1 MPKRSRFAALSVN
14 KPQRILTCNHG
25 GRYGVPSCLQPTVVC
40 KSRLW
45 LQRLLNLV
53 PTPSIKQYR
62 TNNHIT
68 SASVSVQPCLVVI
81 FRYKMWGILS
91 SLLLHSISV
100 FSPTQLSFQY
110 AHVMPCNPG
119 FNQGFATETLSGYV
133 ACWIWD
139 VNMVP
144 CQLQNSVLVQYNSFL
159 QVTVHRIN

>member
-1 MPKRSRFAALSVN
+1 
-14 KPQRILTCNHG
+14 
-25 GRYGVPSCLQPTVVC
+25 
-40 KSRLW
+40 
-45 LQRLLNLV
+45 
-53 PTPSIKQYR
+53 
-62 TNNHIT
+62 
-68 SASVSVQPCLVVI
+68 
-81 FRYKMWGILS
+81 MWGILS

-159 QVTVHRIN
+159 QVTVHRI